1 MEMRIL
7 RDQNPSRSIVLIRF
21 REEGDKDKFRREFEA
36 RKYWESKDV
45 RLFSLSFFEWES
57 TS

>member
-1 MEMRIL
+1 MRIL

-21 REEGDKDKFRREFEA
+21 RQEGDKEKFRGVFEA

>member
-45 RLFSLSFFEWES
+45 SPPSSSLSGS
-57 TS
+57 RS